1 MTPEQWEGYQACIND
16 VKTKRWVDRDGRQV
30 GFLAKP
36 GPNSIGDYGLVSF
49 EDDATKPVG
58 YAVMCAGTT
67 NIIAA
72 QNDLPDGT
80 YLLYAVKYSDNVKA
94 PGDTMALLKM
104 FGEKA

>member
-1 MTPEQWEGYQACIND
+1 MTPEQWEGYQACIKD
-16 VKTKRWVDRDGRQV
+16 VLGKRVLSRDGKQV

-36 GPNSIGDYGLVSF
+36 GPNRVGEYILVSF
-49 EDDATKPVG
+49 EDDAAKPVG
-58 YAVMCAGTT
+58 YAVMCAGMA
-67 NIIAA
+67 NLIAA

-94 PGDTMALLKM
+94 MGDTMALLKM